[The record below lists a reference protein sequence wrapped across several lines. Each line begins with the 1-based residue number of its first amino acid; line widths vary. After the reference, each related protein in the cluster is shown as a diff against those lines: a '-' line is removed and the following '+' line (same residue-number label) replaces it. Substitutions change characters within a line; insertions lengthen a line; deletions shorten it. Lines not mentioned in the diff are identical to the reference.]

1 MWASMRMPSDPSG
14 RSASPVQAGHA
25 PPWSLV
31 QDFLRHPQ
39 RRFLFGA
46 TAAAAQICRE
56 LPIAGILDDHFP
68 QSAFCDVP
76 VIRLS
81 QARPDSL
88 VVATQLGRP
97 ASAAAALTASGL
109 RHCDFFSFAR
119 WSGLLLPEV
128 RFWSGF
134 TDQTAAHL
142 QELAWLRSRLADEL
156 SVEVLDRLVQF
167 RLHAD
172 VSALHGFTE
181 RQTQQYFEDFLELR
195 RDGEV
200 FADVG
205 GYDGAT
211 TAQFLQTCPGATQCW
226 CFEPHPQ
233 NLRLIETRFQDD
245 QRVSVVGCALGEQ
258 AGTATMAGH
267 GSVAAISTHGTL
279 SIPVQT
285 LDSLQLPHLTWL
297 KMDIEGSEVS
307 ALKGSAKTISRCR
320 PRLAICVYHHAG
332 DLWEI
337 PWLVLNIDSRYD
349 VYLRHYTEGVVET
362 VMYFVPLK

>member
-1 MWASMRMPSDPSG
+1 MWVSMCMPSDASGPTAQRRRAGGAPS
-14 RSASPVQAGHA
+14 
-25 PPWSLV
+25 WSLV
-31 QDFLRHPQ
+31 QEFLRHPE

-56 LPIAGILDDHFP
+56 LPIAGVLDDCFP
-68 QSAFCDVP
+68 QSMFCDVP
-76 VIRLS
+76 VIRVS
-81 QARPDSL
+81 QAAPDSL

-97 ASAAAALTASGL
+97 ASAAAALTATGL
-109 RHCDFFSFAR
+109 QHCDFFSFAR

-134 TDQTAAHL
+134 TDHTAAHL
-142 QELAWLRSRLADEL
+142 HELAWLRNQLADER

-172 VSALHGFTE
+172 VSALHGFTDL
-181 RQTQQYFEDFLELR
+181 QSQQYFEDFLELR
-195 RDGEV
+195 RDGES

-211 TAQFLQTCPGATQCW
+211 TAQFLQTCPGATHCW

-233 NLRLIETRFQDD
+233 NRRLIESRFQDD
-245 QRVSVVGCALGEQ
+245 QRVSVIGCALAEQ
-258 AGTATMAGH
+258 AGTATMAGE
-267 GSVAAISTHGTL
+267 GSVAAISASGTL
-279 SIPVQT
+279 SIPVRT

-307 ALKGSAKTISRCR
+307 ALKGSEETISRCR
-320 PRLAICVYHHAG
+320 PRLAICVYHQAG

-337 PWLVLNIDSRYD
+337 PRLVLGIDSRYA

>member
-1 MWASMRMPSDPSG
+1 MWASMHMPSDASG
-14 RSASPVQAGHA
+14 RPAPLTQACQA
-25 PPWSLV
+25 PPWSFV
-31 QDFLRHPQ
+31 QEFLQHPE

-46 TAAAAQICRE
+46 TAAAAQVCRE

-68 QSAFCDVP
+68 QSSFCDVP
-76 VIRLS
+76 VARLA
-81 QARPDSL
+81 QAHPDSL

-97 ASAAAALTASGL
+97 VSATAALTAAGL
-109 RHCDFFSFAR
+109 QHCDFFSFAR
-119 WSGLLLPEV
+119 FSGLLLPAV

-142 QELAWLRSRLADEL
+142 QELAWLRSQLADKL

-172 VSALHGFTE
+172 VSALRGFTDM
-181 RQTQQYFEDFLELR
+181 QTQQYFEDFLELR
-195 RDGEV
+195 PDGEV

-211 TAQFLQTCPGATQCW
+211 TAQFLQACPGATQSW

-233 NLRLIETRFQDD
+233 NLQLIETRFQHD
-245 QRVSVVGCALGEQ
+245 QRVSVIGCALGEQ
-258 AGTATMAGH
+258 AGTATLAGE

-279 SIPVQT
+279 SIPVRT

-307 ALKGSAKTISRCR
+307 ALKGSARTISRCH
-320 PRLAICVYHHAG
+320 PRLAICVYHEAR

-337 PWLVLNIDSRYD
+337 PRLVLNIHSRYA